1 MNVNLHNTTFEMNF
15 YSKDMELTILIN
27 YIISSF
33 SLNYCMLL
41 VDLPTVSTICIYKNN
56 TSGTYQNHS
65 EWFSNGIGSFE
76 LTALVFRLKLHLP
89 SIFN

>member
-33 SLNYCMLL
+33 SMLL

-56 TSGTYQNHS
+56 TSSTYQNHS